1 MDIVEFL
8 TARLDE
14 DQAVARWSG
23 RGRVAWLT
31 YRAGPT
37 QKLVSAIAVS
47 VDGGTWIANG
57 EEVPDPDSVR
67 VVYDPAR
74 VLAEV
79 KAKRELIEIAFSHA
93 AKIDGEW
100 GCCHSEES
108 IKAGLCE
115 DERPEDQAILRTLA
129 KLYDSHPDYDPA
141 WSVNAT

>member
-79 KAKRELIEIAFSHA
+79 KAKRELVGLYVA
-93 AKIDGEW
+93 AKVALEASDGT
-100 GCCHSEES
+100 
-108 IKAGLCE
+108 ILAG
-115 DERPEDQAILRTLA
+115 AA
-129 KLYDSHPDYDPA
+129 KLNLRAYGNALRALATAYDRHADYKQA
-141 WSVNAT
+141 WSVNAA